1 MNSFPV
7 LKKHKLNNDNDNNN
21 DNNNYDDDHILDDI
35 IGYDKEKEEEE
46 DLNIIIDNELKN
58 KLKKDLEDLINT
70 FIKQNTIEN
79 NKKIKNL
86 KKEIDF
92 LKKENEKLKKKFYD
106 LQIILNK

>member
-7 LKKHKLNNDNDNNN
+7 LKKQKLNNDNNNY

-35 IGYDKEKEEEE
+35 IGYDKEKEE
-46 DLNIIIDNELKN
+46 DLNIIINNELKN

-86 KKEIDF
+86 KEEIDF